1 MVILGVETKEQLMD
15 FNGKV
20 AVVTGSSRGIGR
32 AIALRLAAGGAK
44 VVVNYHSNEAA
55 ASEVVEQVRANGGEA
70 VAVQANVSQPAQ
82 AQALIDAAQKAFGRV
97 DILVNNAGTTRD
109 MLIMRMSEEDWDL
122 VIDTNLKGAFNCIKA
137 AARPMMRQRYGRIVN
152 VTSVSGLGGNAGQA
166 NYAAAKA
173 GLVGLTK
180 TVAKELGSRNIT
192 CNAVAPG
199 YVPTD
204 LTGSL
209 PPELVELAIQ
219 RTILGRA
226 GTAEDMAAAVAF
238 LASDDASFVTGQVLT
253 VDGGL
258 SMG

>member
-1 MVILGVETKEQLMD
+1 MD
-15 FNGKV
+15 FTGKV
-20 AVVTGSSRGIGR
+20 AVVTGGSRGIGR
-32 AIALRLAAGGAK
+32 AIALRLAASGAR

-55 ASEVVEQVRANGGEA
+55 ANEVVEQVRANGGEA
-70 VAVQANVSQPAQ
+70 IAVQGDVSQPAQ
-82 AQALIDAAQKAFGRV
+82 AQALIEAAQKAFGRV
-97 DILVNNAGTTRD
+97 DVLVNNAGTTRD
-109 MLIMRMSEEDWDL
+109 TLIMRMSEEDWDL
-122 VIDTNLKGAFNCIKA
+122 VIDTNLKGTFNCIKA
-137 AARPMMRQRYGRIVN
+137 ATRPMMRQRYGRIVN

-209 PPELVELAIQ
+209 PPEFVELALQ
-219 RTILGRA
+219 RTLLGRA

-238 LASDDASFVTGQVLT
+238 LASDDASFITGQVLT

>member
-1 MVILGVETKEQLMD
+1 MD
-15 FNGKV
+15 FTGKV
-20 AVVTGSSRGIGR
+20 AVVTGGSRGIGR

-44 VVVNYHSNEAA
+44 VVVNYNSNEAA
-55 ASEVVEQVRANGGEA
+55 ANEVVRQVQAGGGEA
-70 VAVQANVSQPAQ
+70 IAVQADVSQPAQ
-82 AQALIDAAQKAFGRV
+82 AQALVDAAQKMFGRV

-109 MLIMRMSEEDWDL
+109 TLIMRMSEEDWDL

-137 AARPMMRQRYGRIVN
+137 ATRPMMRQRYGRIVN

-192 CNAVAPG
+192 CNAIAPG

-204 LTGSL
+204 LTGTL

-219 RTILGRA
+219 RTVLGRA

>member
-1 MVILGVETKEQLMD
+1 MQFAD
-15 FNGKV
+15 QV
-20 AVVTGSSRGIGR
+20 AIVTGGSRGIGR

-44 VVVNYHSNEAA
+44 VVVNYNSNEAA
-55 ASEVVEQVRANGGEA
+55 ADGVVKQIQASGGEA
-70 VAVQANVSQPAQ
+70 IAVQADVSQPAQ
-82 AQALIDAAQKAFGRV
+82 AQALVDAAQKMFGRV

-109 MLIMRMSEEDWDL
+109 TLIMRMSEEDWDL
-122 VIDTNLKGAFNCIKA
+122 VIDTNLKGTFNCIKA
-137 AARPMMRQRYGRIVN
+137 ATRPMMRQRYGRIVN

-192 CNAVAPG
+192 CNAIAPG

-204 LTGSL
+204 LTGTL

-219 RTILGRA
+219 RTVLGRA